1 MRARL
6 RRLPGKALPVTADT
20 ETIREALDM
29 LDVLAEY
36 AGISLKQPPDE
47 VFRHLQRLHGL
58 PEVGGPPERD
68 PRAALGRV
76 EEREAEAAKMLQ
88 DAQEMI
94 EEHNWAPSSV
104 HRAASVLTAVRR
116 ARAAAEGRAEE

>member
-1 MRARL
+1 
-6 RRLPGKALPVTADT
+6 
-20 ETIREALDM
+20 M

-76 EEREAEAAKMLQ
+76 EDRQGQLLAQGGRLADQAAWTVAYPRLFHEDDNECQ
-88 DAQEMI
+88 HALSQ
-94 EEHNWAPSSV
+94 
-104 HRAASVLTAVRR
+104 AVAGFRLA
-116 ARAAAEGRAEE
+116 ARAAL